1 MNFQIPIEDE
11 QMSYNYN
18 EKRYILREKYV
29 RSMGIDLSLS
39 LNTDFSPEP
48 DAIPEIFLDRVSQLV
63 YENIYSYGRQKEN
76 KQYLLACDPSLRNV
90 IRDAM
95 MERIRYIEA
104 SGDLSTK
111 AGAMISQGT
120 RVETGDLVA
129 SPQEERILRNA
140 GILHRGE
147 YYFIKDPD
155 LIY

>member
-11 QMSYNYN
+11 QMRYN
-18 EKRYILREKYV
+18 EKRYILKEEYV
-29 RSMGIDLSLS
+29 RSKGIDLSLS

-48 DAIPEIFLDRVSQLV
+48 DAIPGIFLDRVSQLV
-63 YENIYSYGRQKEN
+63 YENIYSYGRQKDN
-76 KQYLLACDPSLRNV
+76 KEYLLACDPNLRNV

-120 RVETGDLVA
+120 RIETEDLVA
-129 SPQEERILRNA
+129 SPQEEKILRNA
-140 GILHRGE
+140 GLLHRGE
-147 YYFIKDPD
+147 YYFIKDPG
-155 LIY
+155 LVY